1 MKKLLLS
8 FCLLCA
14 FGAVSFAGTPIKLS
28 LWEQIAV
35 PNDDSVCGLEI
46 GIGAYTPELV
56 GVGWNFIYSK
66 TDDAKAWQ
74 TGIVTISK
82 QFLGLQTGLLALS
95 ENFKGVSFGFAN
107 WNKERFTGISCGL
120 ASWNDGDI
128 TGIQFGLLNIA
139 KSVSGLQFG
148 FINMT
153 ENMNGIQIGLVN
165 FIKTGKLPVMIIANA
180 KF

>member
-14 FGAVSFAGTPIKLS
+14 FVAVSFAETPIKLS
-28 LWEQIAV
+28 LWEKIAV
-35 PNDDSVCGLEI
+35 PDEDSVCGLEI
-46 GIGAYTPELV
+46 GIGTYTSKLV
-56 GVGWNFIYSK
+56 GVGLNFIYSK

-95 ENFKGVSFGFAN
+95 EDV
-107 WNKERFTGISCGL
+107 
-120 ASWNDGDI
+120 
-128 TGIQFGLLNIA
+128 TGIQFGFLNVA

-148 FINMT
+148 LINMT